1 MSTPHPREPAG
12 RAVSIAP
19 GRLLPLKTETQW
31 QRIARKL
38 QDSEHRKSEFL
49 AQLSH
54 ELRNPL
60 APLSHGLH
68 LLRKHPE
75 QAELVMQ
82 TTAMMQRQL
91 DRVIGMIDDL
101 LDVQRIAQGKLQ
113 LRLQEVSLQ
122 EVVKEALEACAPL
135 LQECSHN
142 LSVCLPE
149 AALWVRA
156 DPGRLTQ
163 VLSNLLV
170 NAAKYTPPGGQLAVR
185 ALARSEGVQLE
196 IEDSGAGIAADELE
210 HIFELYAQVRQH
222 QAMARGGL
230 GLGLAL
236 ARQLVELHGGQ
247 IRASSSGPGLGSTFT
262 VTLPPCSAPIMRT
275 ATETSQES
283 ASMPFWRILVVDDNC
298 DGADTLAAALQCCGH
313 QALAAYD
320 GASALAQARRWRPD
334 AALVDLSMPGMD
346 GFELARQLRQCAASA
361 TLVAMTGWGTATDRQ
376 RCEAAGFAAHIAK
389 PASIDNIEAVLSQLL
404 RGRTAAPAADQ
415 RAERRN
421 TC

>member
-1 MSTPHPREPAG
+1 MSKPHPLQSPG
-12 RAVSIAP
+12 RAPSIALGALSSP
-19 GRLLPLKTETQW
+19 QTQTRW
-31 QRIARKL
+31 QRLACKL
-38 QDSEHRKSEFL
+38 QESEHRKSEFL
-49 AQLSH
+49 AYLSR

-60 APLSHGLH
+60 APISHGLQ
-68 LLRKHPE
+68 LLRKNPN
-75 QAELVMQ
+75 QAELVQQ

-91 DRVIGMIDDL
+91 DRVIGMVDDL
-101 LDVQRIAQGKLQ
+101 LDVQRIAQGKLELG
-113 LRLQEVSLQ
+113 LREVSLQ
-122 EVVKEALEACAPL
+122 ELVQEALEACAPL
-135 LQECSHN
+135 LEEYGHR
-142 LSVCLPE
+142 LTVHLPE

-170 NAAKYTPPGGQLAVR
+170 NAAKYTPSGGQVAVR
-185 ALARSEGVQLE
+185 GMARSEQAQLE
-196 IEDSGAGIAADELE
+196 IQDSGAGLAADELE
-210 HIFELYAQVRQH
+210 HIFEPYAQVEQH

-247 IRASSSGPGLGSTFT
+247 IRASSPGLGLGSTFS
-262 VTLPPCSAPIMRT
+262 VTLPLCSPPIFSA
-275 ATETSQES
+275 ATDTSKES
-283 ASMPFWRILVVDDNC
+283 TDSACWRILVVDDNC
-298 DGADTLAAALQCCGH
+298 DGADTLAAALQCDGH

-320 GASALAQARRWRPD
+320 GASALVQAKRWRPD

-361 TLVAMTGWGTATDRQ
+361 ALVAMTGWGTATDRQ

-389 PASIDNIEAVLSQLL
+389 PASIDSIEAVLTQLL
-404 RGRTAAPAADQ
+404 QGRKADPAADQ

>member
-1 MSTPHPREPAG
+1 MSLAG
-12 RAVSIAP
+12 RS
-19 GRLLPLKTETQW
+19 PLATQTQW
-31 QRIARKL
+31 QRIAYKL
-38 QDSEHRKSEFL
+38 QDSEHRQSEFL

-68 LLRKHPE
+68 LLRKHP
-75 QAELVMQ
+75 QRAELVEQ

-122 EVVKEALEACAPL
+122 ELVQQALEACAPL
-135 LQECSHN
+135 LEEYGHR
-142 LSVCLPE
+142 LAVHLPE

-163 VLSNLLV
+163 VLNNLLV
-170 NAAKYTPPGGQLAVR
+170 NAVKYTPPGGQVVVRGLAHGEQ
-185 ALARSEGVQLE
+185 ALLE
-196 IEDSGAGIAADELE
+196 IEDSGAGLAVDELE
-210 HIFELYAQVRQH
+210 HIFEPYAQVEQH
-222 QAMARGGL
+222 QDMARGGL

-236 ARQLVELHGGQ
+236 ARRLIELHGGQ
-247 IRASSSGPGLGSTFT
+247 IRASSPGPGLGSTFA
-262 VTLPPCSAPIMRT
+262 VTLPLCSAPIMRT
-275 ATETSQES
+275 ATKTSPEPAGLPS
-283 ASMPFWRILVVDDNC
+283 WRILVVDDNC

-320 GASALAQARRWRPD
+320 GASALTQARHWRPD

-346 GFELARQLRQCAASA
+346 GFELARQLQQCAASA
-361 TLVAMTGWGTATDRQ
+361 ALVAMTGWGTATDRQ

-389 PASIDNIEAVLSQLL
+389 PASIDSIEAVLTQLL
-404 RGRTAAPAADQ
+404 RERTAQAAADQ
-415 RAERRN
+415 RADRRN